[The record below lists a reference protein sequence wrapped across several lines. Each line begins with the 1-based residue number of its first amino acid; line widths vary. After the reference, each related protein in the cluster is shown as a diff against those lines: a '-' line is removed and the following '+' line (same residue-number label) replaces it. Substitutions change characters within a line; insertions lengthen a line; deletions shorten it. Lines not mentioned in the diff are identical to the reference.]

1 MILLIIAMRPALPMM
16 NFALNYDDIVQNLCE
31 NRNRPE
37 LSCHG
42 KCYLAKE
49 LSKTEKQQRTD
60 YSVKISS
67 LDIFIV
73 KDIMNAEPSVLSDN
87 HYLLAFSDYRNDYR
101 YHFSFDIFHPPLI

>member
-1 MILLIIAMRPALPMM
+1 MRPALPLM
-16 NFALNYDDIVQNLCE
+16 NFALNYDYIVQNLCE
-31 NRNRPE
+31 NSNRPE

-49 LSKTEKQQRTD
+49 LSTTEKQQRTD
-60 YSVKISS
+60 HSVKISS

-73 KDIMNAEPSVLSDN
+73 KDIMDAERSENSGDL
-87 HYLLAFSDYRNDYR
+87 YRLAFSDYRNDYR